1 MVTKR
6 AITAKKTVRR
16 KATTSRE
23 LSDTAAMVVLESTP
37 SAAPTDASLRHQLIA
52 AEAYFLA
59 ERRGFAAGHELAD
72 WAAAEVAVDSRL
84 RHDADESKTA

>member
-23 LSDTAAMVVLESTP
+23 LSDSAAMVVLESVP
-37 SAAPTDASLRHQLIA
+37 SAAPADASLRHQLIA
-52 AEAYFLA
+52 AEDYFRA
-59 ERRGFAAGHELAD
+59 ERRGFSAGHELTD
-72 WAAAEVAVDSRL
+72 WSAAEAAVDSRL
-84 RHDADESKTA
+84 RHGADESKTA